1 MYFYALVRDA
11 KMEERKNKEAE
22 RFWEKKICGDFPVV
36 QWLRLHT
43 STVGDPGSIPGTE
56 TKILQTTRYGHGK
69 IN

>member
-36 QWLRLHT
+36 QWLRLHIPNAGGT
-43 STVGDPGSIPGTE
+43 GSIPC
-56 TKILQTTRYGHGK
+56 
-69 IN
+69 